1 MKHWF
6 PRRDGDEP
14 KREFTIVMVAL
25 PRKAVFALYV
35 TVGAAML
42 MIAAQSI
49 LITFLAR
56 RLGLL
61 P

>member
-14 KREFTIVMVAL
+14 KREITIVMVAL